1 MVLVISFAG
10 PEASAAYALYLA
22 WVVIAAGGYLSHW
35 GTAAHGVIAIAG
47 YWLALRIVGPSAM
60 PEGLQLAMVAGTAA
74 VAAFVMVGLA
84 AQMRAEVAR
93 LEDAARTDPLTGL
106 DNRRALRY
114 EFDREL
120 ARAER
125 TRRPLALVV
134 LDLDH
139 FKRYN
144 DAHGH
149 PAGDRALKRVA
160 MILEDI
166 TRSVE
171 VTARIGGEEFAVVAP
186 DTDEAGVVA
195 LAERLRLGVRSE
207 FAGTDPPLT
216 LSCGV
221 AVHLPGQ
228 ARYDDLIE
236 AADRALYAAK
246 RAGRNRVAERRR
258 APLAGARRRAREPA
272 AAGRLGFDV
281 EPSGEL
287 DEVVERHR
295 VGERVARG
303 RAVGG
308 GAGED
313 SLYRDLEDLATQRA
327 RDLGDL
333 VDRVRYVTR
342 RALLA
347 NSPPQLRDQLV
358 LERGTLSEHDEQ
370 RHPALG
376 ARPGHVHDQRVDDL
390 RRRPRPRGR
399 SRTSPSAPP
408 SG

>member
-1 MVLVISFAG
+1 MLVGGTGVRGTVLVVLVISFAG
-10 PEASAAYALYLA
+10 PEASAAYAMYLA

-60 PEGLQLAMVAGTAA
+60 PKGLQLAMVAGTAA

-106 DNRRALRY
+106 DNRRALRD

-149 PAGDRALKRVA
+149 PAGDRALQRVA

-186 DTDEAGVVA
+186 DTDEAGAVA

-216 LSCGV
+216 AELRRRGSPSRPSPLRRSDRGRRSGP
-221 AVHLPGQ
+221 LRGQ
-228 ARYDDLIE
+228 AR
-236 AADRALYAAK
+236 RAK
-246 RAGRNRVAERRR
+246 PGPERRR

-272 AAGRLGFDV
+272 AAGRLG
-281 EPSGEL
+281 STSS
-287 DEVVERHR
+287 
-295 VGERVARG
+295 
-303 RAVGG
+303 RA
-308 GAGED
+308 A
-313 SLYRDLEDLATQRA
+313 SSTK
-327 RDLGDL
+327 
-333 VDRVRYVTR
+333 
-342 RALLA
+342 
-347 NSPPQLRDQLV
+347 
-358 LERGTLSEHDEQ
+358 
-370 RHPALG
+370 
-376 ARPGHVHDQRVDDL
+376 
-390 RRRPRPRGR
+390 
-399 SRTSPSAPP
+399 
-408 SG
+408 

>member
-1 MVLVISFAG
+1 
-10 PEASAAYALYLA
+10 
-22 WVVIAAGGYLSHW
+22 
-35 GTAAHGVIAIAG
+35 
-47 YWLALRIVGPSAM
+47 
-60 PEGLQLAMVAGTAA
+60 MVAGTAA

-125 TRRPLALVV
+125 TRRPLAFVV

-139 FKRYN
+139 FKLYN

-186 DTDEAGVVA
+186 DTDEAGAVA

-246 RAGRNRVAERRR
+246 RAGRNRVQSAGDLPSLE
-258 APLAGARRRAREPA
+258 LA
-272 AAGRLGFDV
+272 
-281 EPSGEL
+281 
-287 DEVVERHR
+287 
-295 VGERVARG
+295 GERV
-303 RAVGG
+303 
-308 GAGED
+308 
-313 SLYRDLEDLATQRA
+313 
-327 RDLGDL
+327 
-333 VDRVRYVTR
+333 
-342 RALLA
+342 
-347 NSPPQLRDQLV
+347 SP
-358 LERGTLSEHDEQ
+358 
-370 RHPALG
+370 
-376 ARPGHVHDQRVDDL
+376 
-390 RRRPRPRGR
+390 RRP
-399 SRTSPSAPP
+399 AA
-408 SG
+408 

>member
-1 MVLVISFAG
+1 VKRIASVAAARLDWRDPEHHLGRPGERGAIARTLAYLFGFGALLLLATLALPGSPGRDSVALAVIAVVAFASAIGLIVAFDRIPWWMLVAAPGFATVLVVLVISFAG

-186 DTDEAGVVA
+186 DTDEAGAVA

-236 AADRALYAAK
+236 AADRALYTAK
-246 RAGRNRVAERRR
+246 RAGRNRVQSAGDLPSLE
-258 APLAGARRRAREPA
+258 LA
-272 AAGRLGFDV
+272 
-281 EPSGEL
+281 
-287 DEVVERHR
+287 
-295 VGERVARG
+295 GERV
-303 RAVGG
+303 
-308 GAGED
+308 
-313 SLYRDLEDLATQRA
+313 
-327 RDLGDL
+327 
-333 VDRVRYVTR
+333 
-342 RALLA
+342 
-347 NSPPQLRDQLV
+347 SP
-358 LERGTLSEHDEQ
+358 
-370 RHPALG
+370 
-376 ARPGHVHDQRVDDL
+376 
-390 RRRPRPRGR
+390 RRP
-399 SRTSPSAPP
+399 AA
-408 SG
+408 

>member
-1 MVLVISFAG
+1 MPLGERKVKRIASVAAARLDWRDPEHHLGRPGERGAIARTLAYLFGFGALLLLVTLALPGSPERDSVALAVIALVAFASAIGLIVAFDRIPWWMLVAAPGFATGLVVLVISFAG

-35 GTAAHGVIAIAG
+35 GTAAHGVIAVAG

-120 ARAER
+120 ARAVR

-139 FKRYN
+139 FKLYN

-186 DTDEAGVVA
+186 DTDEAGAVA

-246 RAGRNRVAERRR
+246 RAGRNRVQSAGDLPSLE
-258 APLAGARRRAREPA
+258 LA
-272 AAGRLGFDV
+272 
-281 EPSGEL
+281 
-287 DEVVERHR
+287 
-295 VGERVARG
+295 GERV
-303 RAVGG
+303 
-308 GAGED
+308 
-313 SLYRDLEDLATQRA
+313 
-327 RDLGDL
+327 
-333 VDRVRYVTR
+333 
-342 RALLA
+342 
-347 NSPPQLRDQLV
+347 SP
-358 LERGTLSEHDEQ
+358 
-370 RHPALG
+370 
-376 ARPGHVHDQRVDDL
+376 
-390 RRRPRPRGR
+390 RRP
-399 SRTSPSAPP
+399 AA
-408 SG
+408 